1 PEVDEVPG
9 DQQGQDARCRG
20 AGDAAGVGG
29 AGRADEGA
37 QEHGDGE
44 AEEGDEDDGVEVE
57 DGPFLVEEPG
67 EVAGRDA
74 AGDGARAPVAAEE
87 PAPQDVEDG
96 EAAHPPQHRGADR
109 QDLAGA
115 LLGRVGRAAVGA
127 GGRGLVEVGDGAAGD
142 QPAPRVGL
150 VGVRRGQ
157 ADVELVDLGL
167 VVPQAA
173 PPVGEQPGPVAVAAV
188 LDRPVAVVAAAA
200 VGGGEDPAGPGH
212 DVGDDG

>member
-1 PEVDEVPG
+1 SAFGVRRDTGPFPGPALTPGRAPTPAPSDPRIQPHPRPPVVDGDGLAGVEGPEVDEVPG

-96 EAAHPPQHRGADR
+96 EAAHPPQ
-109 QDLAGA
+109 
-115 LLGRVGRAAVGA
+115 
-127 GGRGLVEVGDGAAGD
+127 
-142 QPAPRVGL
+142 
-150 VGVRRGQ
+150 
-157 ADVELVDLGL
+157 
-167 VVPQAA
+167 
-173 PPVGEQPGPVAVAAV
+173 
-188 LDRPVAVVAAAA
+188 
-200 VGGGEDPAGPGH
+200 
-212 DVGDDG
+212 